1 MVECPAK
8 KRPEV
13 EGIDMVECPAKKR
26 SEVEGM
32 DMVEERTMKER
43 PEVDDMDMVQECPTE
58 GRDIDELNLNGS
70 L

>member
-32 DMVEERTMKER
+32 DMVEERTMKE
-43 PEVDDMDMVQECPTE
+43 
-58 GRDIDELNLNGS
+58 
-70 L
+70 